1 MRILDS
7 QVNFRSAHELA
18 ISSDAVN
25 TKSLQ
30 TTSPTEIDPT
40 QRAIGETLTLN
51 ASFDTERYSEHGHSL
66 YTRSSIT
73 DAVDPNTTQPQPTVI
88 TQEQFTESVVHAL
101 TGTEVT
107 LSAMSF
113 SPNQLT
119 PDSFVQEI
127 DQQFGEDAVLQ
138 PSDLGQTPD
147 PGQAQIST
155 IEIQERSI
163 YQEQEHSFMAANGLV
178 TTADGRAIDFSLELG
193 LDRFYS
199 EETNLDLLASS
210 EVLYDPLVISLD
222 GSPATL
228 TNSTFL
234 FDIDSDGVE
243 DTISELNIGVGYLAF
258 DKNGDDKIN
267 DGSELFGTQSGNG
280 FADLALHDADGNGW
294 LDENDP
300 LFAKLVVWQRDSDGN
315 DSLTSLKNAGVGAIY
330 LGSTTT
336 EFSLTN
342 DTNDLLGK
350 VRRSGVYLKESGE
363 VMSVQQIDLAIQ
375 TDSLDSQPSS
385 VQNTTIENK
394 LNDLQKTFDDLNSLP
409 MNFRSLTPISIDG
422 SGATMINS
430 PLSSGSPVPAPLV
443 NFTVINLKVS
453 AFSLESE
460 RAIQTY
466 QQTADQQFSDQ
477 NIADQHNSD
486 QQQGP
491 TTAIQNETETEF
503 SPLKKQILD
512 RLFKQLDIKN
522 PFENNFASLETY
534 LQHTKASAMIQELL
548 EQG

>member
-18 ISSDAVN
+18 ISSDIVN

-30 TTSPTEIDPT
+30 TTSSTEIDPT
-40 QRAIGETLTLN
+40 QLAVGETLNLN
-51 ASFDTERYSEHGHSL
+51 ASFDTERISEHGHSL

-73 DAVDPNTTQPQPTVI
+73 DAVDPNTTQPQPTFI

-119 PDSFVQEI
+119 PDSFIQEI
-127 DQQFGEDAVLQ
+127 DQQFGEDSILQ

-147 PGQAQIST
+147 PGQAQITT

-163 YQEQEHSFMAANGLV
+163 YQEQEHSFMAANGIV

-199 EETNLDLLASS
+199 EETNLDLLAAS

-342 DTNDLLGK
+342 DTNAMLGK

-430 PLSSGSPVPAPLV
+430 PLV
-443 NFTVINLKVS
+443 NFTVINLRAS
-453 AFSLESE
+453 TFSLESE

-477 NIADQHNSD
+477 NIADQLNLD

-491 TTAIQNETETEF
+491 TANTQNEAETEF
-503 SPLKKQILD
+503 TPLKKQILD

-522 PFENNFASLETY
+522 PFENNFSSLETY